1 MVLSVTLDAGNSDSV
16 DLHFSVRD
24 TGIGIAPEN
33 IDHIFDGFS
42 QAEASTARR
51 FGGTGLGLAISQR
64 LVQLMGGLL
73 RVTSTP
79 GRGSTFEF
87 TITLGRTPQQS
98 VREMNHAL
106 QYLRCLVVDDSPT
119 GRDVLAAIVR
129 SFGWRAEGVASGEE
143 ALAAVGTRPY
153 DVVLMDWRMP
163 GIDGWET
170 SVRLRRQVPTALAPL
185 VIMVTA
191 HERELIAQ
199 TKGQFSPVLDAML
212 AKPVTASLLFDT
224 VTELRLATRRQAGG
238 SGSAPAGCRCFGR
251 VRASRC
257 APGLACAC
265 WWSTTMR
272 STCRWRANCWPPAAR
287 RSRWPTAARRQSMPC
302 ATGAASSTCC

>member
-1 MVLSVTLDAGNSDSV
+1 MTLDAGNSDSV

-170 SVRLRRQVPTALAPL
+170 SVRLRRQVPNCTGPAGDHGHRARARTDRPDQGP
-185 VIMVTA
+185 VQPRA
-191 HERELIAQ
+191 RRDA
-199 TKGQFSPVLDAML
+199 GQAGH
-212 AKPVTASLLFDT
+212 
-224 VTELRLATRRQAGG
+224 RLAAVRYRHRAAPGHAPPGGRQWIQRHARQ
-238 SGSAPAGCRCFGR
+238 CLNR
-251 VRASRC
+251 VRA
-257 APGLACAC
+257 
-265 WWSTTMR
+265 
-272 STCRWRANCWPPAAR
+272 
-287 RSRWPTAARRQSMPC
+287 
-302 ATGAASSTCC
+302 